1 MLTPRPHRARFRRQR
16 TALALALVPLLSATG
31 VAATA
36 TSEVA
41 VGGALFEPRANIE
54 EARRQRRTAEDLERA
69 TAADAATFERAINSP
84 QLRAELERV
93 LRRPLTPDTLRTMAA
108 QSRAESDYWNRY
120 RRGIERVYGAELGES
135 RGRRAPGLPPPAPAV
150 EPIVNPAG
158 LPPPKP
164 FETGGYVPLPDR
176 WRILDA
182 LGRKENPFDPYNTNT
197 FKGDKPIFG
206 EDWFLIVN
214 GISDTRYEPSRVP
227 LGSLPNFV
235 ARPGTHN
242 TFSRYGRTLFNQTA
256 IATLDLF
263 KGNTA
268 YKPPEIEFV
277 FTPAFNYNYVALGE
291 VGFVNIN
298 PARGTTRSDSFLGI
312 QEAFIDYHIRDVS
325 EYYDFDS
332 VRVGIQPFNAD
343 FRGFLFQDQQAG
355 VRLFGDRDNNRLQYN
370 LAYFRRLNKDTNSG
384 LNAITQQLRR
394 DDIFV
399 ANLFHQDFPVVGFTS
414 QAIYLRNDNRE
425 GNQFYYDRNGFLVR
439 PLQIGDN
446 RGYDYHINYLGYNG
460 DGHFGRFNLTT
471 SAYWAIGSVSHNQFN
486 PDPQNRGAGV
496 NAFFLAAEP
505 SMDFDFVRVRLSGLF
520 QSGAGRPKSRQ
531 NGFDAPFENP
541 QFAGSDTSYFIRQ
554 SVPLVAGGGVSINT
568 QNGVLADLRA
578 GSKGE
583 GQSNFN
589 NPGLMLAGFGT
600 DVDITPEV
608 RLSTNFNYLRFAN
621 TEPLEFL
628 RQQAKIP
635 HTLGYDL
642 SAAVTYR
649 PLFSQNVILR
659 LSGAA
664 LFPGGGLNAL
674 FNIKGGAVPFGS
686 GNFLYA
692 VLANVIVAY

>member
-1 MLTPRPHRARFRRQR
+1 
-16 TALALALVPLLSATG
+16 LAPLLSLADLA
-31 VAATA
+31 AATA
-36 TSEVA
+36 ATPEA
-41 VGGALFEPRANIE
+41 APLARTAEATADIQ
-54 EARRQRRTAEDLERA
+54 EARRQRKTAEDLARA
-69 TAADAATFERAINSP
+69 TASDATTFERAVASP
-84 QLRAELERV
+84 PLRAELERV
-93 LRRPLTPDTLRTMAA
+93 LRRRLSPETLRSMAA
-108 QSRAESDYWNRY
+108 QSRAESDYWTRY
-120 RRGIERVYGAELGES
+120 LRGIERVYGAELVEPG
-135 RGRRAPGLPPPAPAV
+135 GRRAPGLPPPAPAV

-158 LPPPKP
+158 LPPPTP

-197 FKGDKPIFG
+197 YKGDKPIFG
-206 EDWFLIVN
+206 EDWFLVLS

-227 LGSLPNFV
+227 LGTLPNYV
-235 ARPGTHN
+235 ARTDTHN
-242 TFSRYGRTLFNQTA
+242 TFGRYGKTLFNQTA
-256 IATLDLF
+256 IATFDLF

-268 YKPPEIEFV
+268 YKPPELEFV
-277 FTPAFNYNYVALGE
+277 FTPAFNYNHLDLGE
-291 VGFVNIN
+291 VGFVRIN
-298 PARGTTRSDSFLGI
+298 PAKGTSRDDSFLGI

-370 LAYFRRLNKDTNSG
+370 LAYFRRVNKDTNSG
-384 LNAITQQLRR
+384 LNAITQQFRR

-425 GNQFYYDRNGFLVR
+425 GNQFYYDKNGFLVR

-446 RGYDYHINYLGYNG
+446 RGYDYHVNYLGYNG

-486 PDPQNRGAGV
+486 PDPMNKGAGV
-496 NAFFLAAEP
+496 NAFFFAAEP
-505 SMDFDFVRVRLSGLF
+505 SMDFDFVRVRLSGLY
-520 QSGAGRPKSRQ
+520 QSGSGNPKSRQ
-531 NGFDAPFENP
+531 TGFDAPFENP

-554 SVPLVAGGGVSINT
+554 SIPLVAGGGVSVNT
-568 QNGVLADLRA
+568 MNGLLADLRA

-589 NPGLMLAGFGT
+589 NPGLFLAGIGA
-600 DVDITPEV
+600 DIDILPEL
-608 RLSTNFNYLRFAN
+608 RLSTNFNYLRFDN

-642 SAAVTYR
+642 STALTYR

-659 LSGAA
+659 LSGAM
-664 LFPGGGLNAL
+664 LLPGSGLNAL
-674 FNIKGGAVPFGS
+674 FNTKGGAVPFS
-686 GNFLYA
+686 SPNFLYA

>member
-1 MLTPRPHRARFRRQR
+1 VLTARRHISTFPARQA
-16 TALALALVPLLSATG
+16 ALAMMVAPLLALTQM
-31 VAATA
+31 AAA
-36 TSEVA
+36 AMPPEA
-41 VGGALFEPRANIE
+41 PAGIE
-54 EARRQRRTAEDLERA
+54 EARRQRNMAEDLARA
-69 TAADAATFERAINSP
+69 TASDAATFDKAIASP
-84 QLRAELERV
+84 ELRAELERA
-93 LRRPLTPDTLRTMAA
+93 LHKQLTPETLRTMAA
-108 QSRAESDYWNRY
+108 QARAEADYWNRY
-120 RRGIERVYGAELGES
+120 RLGIERVYGAELTVPG
-135 RGRRAPGLPPPAPAV
+135 GRRAPGLPPPSSGI

-197 FKGDKPIFG
+197 YKADKPIFG
-206 EDWFLIVN
+206 EDWFLSLD

-227 LGSLPNFV
+227 LGSLPTFT
-235 ARPGTHN
+235 ARPDTHN

-256 IATLDLF
+256 IATFDLF

-268 YKPPEIEFV
+268 FKPPELEFV
-277 FTPAFNYNYVALGE
+277 FTPAFNYNHIDLGE

-298 PARGTTRSDSFLGI
+298 PAKGTSRDDSFLGI
-312 QEAFIDYHIRDVS
+312 QEAFVDYHIRDVS

-343 FRGFLFQDQQAG
+343 FRGFLFQDQQLG

-370 LAYFRRLNKDTNSG
+370 LAYFRRINKDTNSG

-399 ANLFHQDFPVVGFTS
+399 ANLFHQDLPVVGFTS
-414 QAIYLRNDNRE
+414 QLIYLRNDNRE
-425 GNQFYYDRNGFLVR
+425 GSQFYYDKNGFLVR
-439 PLQIGDN
+439 PLQIGDD
-446 RGYDYHINYLGYNG
+446 RGYDYHVNYLGYNG
-460 DGHFGRFNLTT
+460 DGHFGRLNLTT
-471 SAYWAIGSVSHNQFN
+471 SAYWAIGSVSHNQFS
-486 PDPQNRGAGV
+486 PDPQNKGAGV
-496 NAFFLAAEP
+496 NAFFVAAEP

-520 QSGAGRPKSRQ
+520 QSGAGHPKSRE

-541 QFAGSDTSYFIRQ
+541 QFAGADTSYFIRQ
-554 SVPLVAGGGVSINT
+554 SIPLIAGGGVSINT
-568 QNGVLADLRA
+568 MNGVLADLRA

-589 NPGLMLAGFGT
+589 NPGLFLAGIGT
-600 DVDITPEV
+600 DTDILPEL
-608 RLSTNFNYLRFAN
+608 RLSTNFNYLRFEN
-621 TEPLEFL
+621 TQTLELL
-628 RQQAKIP
+628 RQQANIP

-642 SAAVTYR
+642 SAALTYR
-649 PLFSQNVILR
+649 PLFSQNIILR
-659 LSGAA
+659 LSASA
-664 LFPGGGLNAL
+664 LFPGDGLKAL
-674 FNIKGGAVPFGS
+674 FNTQGGSTPFGS